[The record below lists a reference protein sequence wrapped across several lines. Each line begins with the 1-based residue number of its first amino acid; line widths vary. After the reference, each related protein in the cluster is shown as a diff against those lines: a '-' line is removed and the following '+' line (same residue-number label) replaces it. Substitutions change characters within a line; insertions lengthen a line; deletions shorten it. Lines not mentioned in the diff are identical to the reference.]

1 MAFDPEWP
9 DARLNYPKSALPQ
22 MFKPI
27 ANFLH
32 RTPWWALF
40 LLGLLTLVL
49 LGAFTAPIRVIE
61 LEKSGDS
68 PEMNRAIKR
77 EIDSAFGES
86 ALSVAEN
93 IVKALEARS
102 GDPARREEL
111 QRALEEI
118 RTARGELRDAGRE
131 AKVAVREAQQA
142 AKEAA
147 LEIAMEA
154 RESAKETRRG
164 LVEARKEAVRAMKEA
179 GVTDE
184 EVLKSLDD
192 SIKEAKEAE
201 QAAQNALQEARKGKK
216 RDLTIDLGLGLRKD
230 KPHLDIQLGDKAG
243 DKPGVSISADAGGVD
258 KKITI
263 PVAPGLPGGTD
274 KGQGSAAKAPV
285 EPLAP
290 AEHVAPAAPL
300 APKAPSTVAAPVPP
314 KVPTVI
320 VKPLSP
326 ELRQQIRDK
335 VTGDFYRIGL
345 GAGMILLFIPL
356 FVIAMIA
363 KVFIDRARA
372 AQRLAELKKKE
383 AEFHN
388 MNRQVTEA
396 KLQALQ
402 AQVEPHFLYNT
413 LANVQALTEADPPAA
428 GQMVG
433 HLIEYLRSALPKMR
447 ENTSTVGQE
456 VELVR
461 AYLNI
466 LKMRMGSRL
475 DFAVDVPAE
484 LMALSFPPLMLP
496 SLVENAIKH
505 GLEPQREGGRID
517 IVATRVGQTLKLAV
531 RDTGKGLGESDSSG
545 SGVGLANIRERLH
558 ALYGDQGKL
567 LLEGNIPRGVVAT
580 VEIPLGA
587 AQPAG
592 NASSAARAQ
601 APAAARAS
609 MPSRVLAGV
618 GKAHSVWTKVLS
630 FTFLSAIVILAV
642 LLGIGIVGIS
652 TGWLPVHV
660 GATRL
665 HGAEGMLVGS
675 VGLLV
680 VALLLVAVFYG
691 LGVLFAALAVFIP
704 VVILISLLPP
714 LAPFILVG
722 LVIYWIVR
730 SKKSKKATVASA
742 SSSPGKSV

>member
-1 MAFDPEWP
+1 
-9 DARLNYPKSALPQ
+9 

-49 LGAFTAPIRVIE
+49 LGVFTTPLRVIQ

-68 PEMNRAIKR
+68 PAMNRAIQR

-102 GDPARREEL
+102 SDPARREEL

-118 RTARGELRDAGRE
+118 GTARDELRDAGRG
-131 AKVAVREAQQA
+131 AKAAVREAEQA

-154 RESAKETRRG
+154 KEAAKEARRS
-164 LVEARKEAVRAMKEA
+164 LITARKDAVRAMKEA
-179 GVTDE
+179 GVKDE
-184 EVLKSLDD
+184 KVLKSLDD
-192 SIKEAKEAE
+192 SIKAAKEAE
-201 QAAQNALQEARKGKK
+201 QAAQNALQQARKSKK
-216 RDLTIDLGLGLRKD
+216 HNLTIDLGLGEH
-230 KPHLDIQLGDKAG
+230 KPLVDIQVGDKAG
-243 DKPGVSISADAGGVD
+243 DKPGVSISADASGVD
-258 KKITI
+258 KTLTI
-263 PVAPGLPGGTD
+263 VPGPSGG
-274 KGQGSAAKAPV
+274 AAKSPN
-285 EPLAP
+285 P
-290 AEHVAPAAPL
+290 
-300 APKAPSTVAAPVPP
+300 APKAPVVPLPPKEPVAATAHAPEVSSAAAVPGP
-314 KVPTVI
+314 PTAPAVI
-320 VKPLSP
+320 IAPLSP

-356 FVIAMIA
+356 FVIAVIA

-413 LANVQALTEADPPAA
+413 LANVQALTEADPRAA

-461 AYLNI
+461 AYLSI

-484 LMALSFPPLMLP
+484 LMTLSFPPLMLP

-517 IVATRVGQTLKLAV
+517 IVATRAGQTLRLEV
-531 RDTGKGLGESDSSG
+531 RDTGKGLGDSGNSG
-545 SGVGLANIRERLH
+545 GGVGLVNIRERLH
-558 ALYGDQGKL
+558 ALYGDRGKL
-567 LLEGNIPRGVVAT
+567 LLEGNLPGGVVAAI
-580 VEIPLGA
+580 EIPLVA
-587 AQPAG
+587 AQAAGSPAF
-592 NASSAARAQ
+592 AAATAQ
-601 APAAARAS
+601 APAASAARAS
-609 MPSRVLAGV
+609 VPSRVLAGV
-618 GKAHSVWTKVLS
+618 GKAHGVWTKVLS

-642 LLGIGIVGIS
+642 LFGIGIVGIS
-652 TGWLPVHV
+652 AGWLPVHV
-660 GATRL
+660 GARHL
-665 HGAEGMLVGS
+665 QGAEGMLVGS

-680 VALLLVAVFYG
+680 AFGALVLVALLLVAVFYG
-691 LGVLFAALAVFIP
+691 LGVFFAALAVFIP
-704 VVILISLLPP
+704 VVILIALSPV
-714 LAPFILVG
+714 LAPFIVLG

-730 SKKSKKATVASA
+730 SKKNKNTTAPAA
-742 SSSPGKSV
+742 SSAPGKGI

>member
-1 MAFDPEWP
+1 
-9 DARLNYPKSALPQ
+9 
-22 MFKPI
+22 MFKPVS
-27 ANFLH
+27 NFLH

-49 LGAFTAPIRVIE
+49 LGVFTAPTRVIQ

-77 EIDSAFGES
+77 EIDTAFGES
-86 ALSVAEN
+86 ALTVAEN

-102 GDPARREEL
+102 SDPARREEL

-118 RTARGELRDAGRE
+118 STAREELRDAGRE
-131 AKVAVREAQQA
+131 AKAAVREAEQAAQEAAIEIAMAASEA
-142 AKEAA
+142 AKEA
-147 LEIAMEA
+147 
-154 RESAKETRRG
+154 RRG
-164 LVEARKEAVRAMKEA
+164 LVEARKEAARAMEEA
-179 GVTDE
+179 GVTDQK
-184 EVLKSLDD
+184 VLNSLDD
-192 SIKEAKEAE
+192 SIKAAKEAE
-201 QAAQNALQEARKGKK
+201 LAAQNSLQEARKGKK
-216 RDLTIDLGLGLRKD
+216 HNLTIDLGLGEN
-230 KPHLDIQLGDKAG
+230 KPLLDIQAGDKAE
-243 DKPGVSISADAGGVD
+243 DKPGVSISADTGGVD
-258 KKITI
+258 KKFTI
-263 PVAPGLPGGTD
+263 PVMPGPLVGTD
-274 KGQGSAAKAPV
+274 KSPS
-285 EPLAP
+285 LAS
-290 AEHVAPAAPL
+290 
-300 APKAPSTVAAPVPP
+300 KAPSAAAAPNPPEVPA
-314 KVPTVI
+314 VI
-320 VKPLSP
+320 IAPLSP
-326 ELRQQIRDK
+326 ELRQQIRDN
-335 VTGDFYRIGL
+335 VTGDLYRIGL

-356 FVIAMIA
+356 FVIAVIA

-413 LANVQALTEADPPAA
+413 LANVQALTEADPAAA

-447 ENTSTVGQE
+447 EHTSTVGQE

-484 LMALSFPPLMLP
+484 LMTLSFPPLMLP

-505 GLEPQREGGRID
+505 GLESQREGGRID
-517 IVATRVGQTLKLAV
+517 IVATRAGQMLRLAV
-531 RDTGKGLGESDSSG
+531 RDTGKGLGESDNSG
-545 SGVGLANIRERLH
+545 SGVGLANVRERLH
-558 ALYGDQGKL
+558 ALYGDQGTL
-567 LLEGNIPRGVVAT
+567 LLEGNLPRGMVAAI
-580 VEIPLGA
+580 EIPLDA
-587 AQPAG
+587 AHPAG
-592 NASSAARAQ
+592 SPSSAAARAQ
-601 APAAARAS
+601 TPAAARAS

-618 GKAHSVWTKVLS
+618 GKAHRVWTKVLS

-642 LLGIGIVGIS
+642 LFGIGIVGVS

-660 GATRL
+660 GETHL
-665 HGAEGMLVGS
+665 QGAEGMLVGS
-675 VGLLV
+675 AGLLLV
-680 VALLLVAVFYG
+680 FGVLVLVALLLVAVFYG

-704 VVILISLLPP
+704 VAILIA
-714 LAPFILVG
+714 LAPVLTPFILLG

-730 SKKSKKATVASA
+730 SKKNKNTTAAAA
-742 SSSPGKSV
+742 SSSPGKGV

>member
-1 MAFDPEWP
+1 
-9 DARLNYPKSALPQ
+9 
-22 MFKPI
+22 MFRPI

-40 LLGLLTLVL
+40 LLGILTLVV
-49 LGAFTAPIRVIE
+49 LGAFTTPMRVIQ

-86 ALSVAEN
+86 ALTVAEN
-93 IVKALEARS
+93 IVRALEARS
-102 GDPARREEL
+102 SDPSRKDEL

-118 RTARGELRDAGRE
+118 SAAREELRDASRE
-131 AKVAVREAQQA
+131 AKAKVREAEQA
-142 AKEAA
+142 AREAA
-147 LEIAMEA
+147 IEIAIEA
-154 RESAKETRRG
+154 RDAAKETRRS
-164 LVEARKEAVRAMKEA
+164 LIEARKEALQAMKES
-179 GVTDE
+179 GVTDQKA
-184 EVLKSLDD
+184 LQALDD
-192 SIKEAKEAE
+192 SIKAAKADE
-201 QAAQNALQEARKGKK
+201 QAAQNAIKEARKGMRK
-216 RDLTIDLGLGLRKD
+216 DLTADLGLRKD
-230 KPHLDIQLGDKAG
+230 KPSLDIQIGGKAG
-243 DKPGVSISADAGGVD
+243 DKPGVSISADSEGVD
-258 KKITI
+258 QKFAVPPVPDTSAEGDKMPAPVPKA
-263 PVAPGLPGGTD
+263 PVAPR
-274 KGQGSAAKAPV
+274 
-285 EPLAP
+285 
-290 AEHVAPAAPL
+290 APAAPTS
-300 APKAPSTVAAPVPP
+300 AAAPSPPRTPAVASL
-314 KVPTVI
+314 T
-320 VKPLSP
+320 P
-326 ELRQQIRDK
+326 ELRKQIRDK
-335 VTGDFYRIGL
+335 VSGDFYRIGL

-356 FVIAMIA
+356 FIIAVIA

-383 AEFHN
+383 AEYHN

-428 GQMVG
+428 GKMVG

-447 ENTSTVGQE
+447 EHSSTVGQE

-466 LKMRMGSRL
+466 LKMRMGLRL
-475 DFAVDVPAE
+475 DFAVDVPAD
-484 LMALSFPPLMLP
+484 LMTLPFPPLMLP

-517 IVATRVGQTLKLAV
+517 IVAARAGQMLRLEV
-531 RDTGKGLGESDSSG
+531 RDTGKGLGESGNSG
-545 SGVGLANIRERLH
+545 SGVGLVNIRERLH

-567 LLEGNIPRGVVAT
+567 LLQGNVPAGAVAAI
-580 VEIPLGA
+580 EIPLDVAQANVAFVAAA
-587 AQPAG
+587 AQV
-592 NASSAARAQ
+592 
-601 APAAARAS
+601 PAAAAARVS

-618 GKAHSVWTKVLS
+618 GKVHSVWTKVLS

-642 LLGIGIVGIS
+642 LFGIGIVGIS

-660 GATRL
+660 GGTQL
-665 HGAEGMLVGS
+665 QGAEGMLVGS

-680 VALLLVAVFYG
+680 AFGALVLVALLLVAVFYG
-691 LGVLFAALAVFIP
+691 LGVLLAALAVFIP
-704 VVILISLLPP
+704 VVILIAVLPP
-714 LAPFILVG
+714 LAPFILLG

-730 SKKSKKATVASA
+730 SKKTKNAAAAAA
-742 SSSPGKSV
+742 SSSPGKGV